1 MRILLV
7 WLLVLLSAIGT
18 VSNAQETARSL
29 DFYLTFV
36 PNIQFAPLYVA
47 KAAGYFREAGIQLEK
62 FIHQDEPLLVERL
75 AINDISFAVI
85 SGEQVITARAQGR
98 LLVYV
103 FEWFQKYPVGIV
115 VGQDSNIHTVTDLT
129 GRPVGI
135 PGRFGASYS
144 GLLALLGA
152 NNLSEEAIRLDAIGY
167 NAPDVFCAGIV
178 DAAVVYLN
186 NEPLQIQQRVAQG
199 DCGEVSAI
207 QLFPVSDA
215 VDLVSNGIV
224 TNEQT
229 LNTDPE
235 LIAAVNRAFHL
246 GLRDTIENPAAA
258 YLHSAQFVESL
269 PLSPTLAE
277 KLQQLADEQA
287 AFLSTAPSRE
297 ALAQS
302 RDNQLATLAELPE
315 IAAELTQ
322 FRVLLASI
330 SLWEAEQLGFSD
342 LGSWQATA
350 ETLRAMGF
358 LSGEIDLSSAYTNQY
373 LDIPGE

>member
-7 WLLVLLSAIGT
+7 LFLSLLSISGA
-18 VSNAQETARSL
+18 VSNAQETTRTL

-47 KAAGYFREAGIQLEK
+47 KATGYFSEAGIQLED

-75 AINDISFAVI
+75 AINDIAFAMI

-98 LLVYV
+98 PLVYV

-115 VGQDSNIHTVTDLT
+115 VGQDRNINSVSDLA
-129 GRPVGI
+129 GRQVGI

-144 GLLALLGA
+144 GLLALIGA
-152 NNLSEEAIRLDAIGY
+152 HRLSEEAIRLEAIGY

-186 NEPLQIQQRVAQG
+186 NEPLQIQQRVDQG

-235 LIAAVNRAFHL
+235 LIAAVNAAFSR

-258 YLHSAQFVESL
+258 YLHSAPFVESL
-269 PLSPTLAE
+269 PLSPTFTAH
-277 KLQQLADEQA
+277 LQQLAEEQA
-287 AFLSTAPSRE
+287 TFLSSEPGRDAI
-297 ALAQS
+297 AQS
-302 RDNQLATLAELPE
+302 RDDQLAVLAALPE

-342 LGSWQATA
+342 GESWQATA

-358 LSGEIDLSSAYTNQY
+358 LNGEIDLSSSYTNQF
-373 LDIPGE
+373 LANPGE